1 MFLVEVVSL
10 KSFPVPWNEVQDN
23 VKERKLQDKVVNIVK
38 NALITKIEN
47 QDILSYVPNVSA
59 PALDFWDSRHW
70 VSTATGQDL

>member
-1 MFLVEVVSL
+1 MWKWLVLRASQYRE
-10 KSFPVPWNEVQDN
+10 NEVQDN

-59 PALDFWDSRHW
+59 PALDF
-70 VSTATGQDL
+70 

>member
-1 MFLVEVVSL
+1 M
-10 KSFPVPWNEVQDN
+10 QDN

-59 PALDFWDSRHW
+59 PALDF
-70 VSTATGQDL
+70 